1 MRYYWTLALAAAVSL
16 PACSVW
22 NNLTRR
28 EYDPEYLKEDSPLDP
43 PGVRQAREAAR
54 AKLVKE
60 GKFAAGAVVEVQEGR
75 AALFDHNPER
85 DPDANSKMVT
95 MKNATIIA
103 CEGLYYFVK
112 AEGGQKGF
120 LRESDFVQPESR
132 LVDTGLVMPGGV
144 VTPGAPG
151 GVVAEGDLLPGD
163 PGIPEEE
170 VQLAPNETLDTTA
183 ANRTV
188 VVREKKTDKGREFE
202 ERRKAMMQTE
212 APAGEEAGDELP
224 TPAAELGQ

>member
-43 PGVRQAREAAR
+43 PGVKQAREAAR

-60 GKFAAGAVVEVQEGR
+60 GKFAAGTVVEVQEGR

-132 LVDTGLVMPGGV
+132 LVDTGLLMPGGV
-144 VTPGAPG
+144 VTPGMPG
-151 GVVAEGDLLPGD
+151 GVYTEGELLPGD
-163 PGIPEEE
+163 PEAAPVEE
-170 VQLAPNETLDTTA
+170 VRLAPNETLDTTSS
-183 ANRTV
+183 NRTV
-188 VVREKKTDKGREFE
+188 VVREKKTDKGKDFE
-202 ERRKAMMQTE
+202 ERLKALQADT
-212 APAGEEAGDELP
+212 PAGDDAGDELP